1 MNKNDYF
8 GIFFDNF
15 HGLFQEILMKL
26 ENEKIPQE
34 MQNLYFETIHN
45 KADKE
50 VKFKNNRL
58 SLCTK
63 ADFNLLYILNRL
75 GEKRKSWSISNT
87 LTIVR
92 KGFDD
97 RRNNYK
103 QIIRGVKITL
113 NNFQAENVKPLEDQR
128 MVATDYDKS
137 FRRVIT
143 DVIVWVIKV
152 KLIWQLLLLL
162 KL

>member
-75 GEKRKSWSISNT
+75 GEKRKKLEYFQYI
-87 LTIVR
+87 
-92 KGFDD
+92 
-97 RRNNYK
+97 NNCK
-103 QIIRGVKITL
+103 KR
-113 NNFQAENVKPLEDQR
+113 F
-128 MVATDYDKS
+128 
-137 FRRVIT
+137 
-143 DVIVWVIKV
+143 
-152 KLIWQLLLLL
+152 
-162 KL
+162 